1 MIKKLLAGVS
11 ALAVMLLPLHGVASA
26 AALANPIANPQ
37 AATSELD
44 PNSNRI
50 EPTNWDFSTWSDITG
65 AGAPVATPQY
75 ITNDGHDDSSS
86 MKVTMTDYDT
96 TYVAN
101 ADGDGTGGALTGDDG
116 DAKWIFDPLT
126 VGAGANQLQAGKQ
139 YAFSMWYKTNLI
151 GAFTPKVVV
160 DYMDAAGNESF
171 YGMSNPEP
179 TADAATNWNHYQNT
193 FYVPAT
199 AAKVTVFMF
208 IDHNGWIQTDDYSLD
223 SYTPT
228 GFKQPLL
235 TLTFDDGQE
244 DNVTNALP
252 LIKQYGLNTTQCFE
266 TQTLLNEPAQFKTN
280 VMAFANA
287 GQEICSHTIT
297 HPMLTQ
303 INDTQLTKELTESKA
318 YLEQNLKANGANQ
331 TVVSDFASP
340 YGDYNAHVNDAIR
353 AAGYASH
360 RTVDEGFNSKDNYDP
375 YRLRVQNIF
384 NTTTAAEVSAWIKQA
399 QADNTWL
406 ILVYH
411 RVASTAKDAGQ
422 YDTDK
427 ALFKTHLDAIKASGI
442 TVENFHDALAETEG
456 QLGSTSKI
464 GDITGDG
471 KVNNDDATLMFA
483 NWGTVPGGA
492 TNMPSDLDHNGVIN
506 NDDATLLFANW
517 SK

>member
-1 MIKKLLAGVS
+1 VKQVMMRKFLAGLA
-11 ALAVMLLPLHGVASA
+11 ALMLTLLPLRGVASA
-26 AALANPIANPQ
+26 AITTNPIANPQ
-37 AATSELD
+37 VATASGAN
-44 PNSNRI
+44 PA
-50 EPTNWDFSTWSDITG
+50 NWTFSSWTSITG
-65 AGAPVATPQY
+65 ANAPVATPAY
-75 ITNDGHDDSSS
+75 VTNDGHGDSTS
-86 MKVTMTDYDT
+86 MKVTMTNYDT
-96 TYVAN
+96 TYVPG
-101 ADGDGTGGALTGDDG
+101 ADGGGVGGALTGDDG

-126 VGAGANQLQAGKQ
+126 VGTGANQLQSGKQ
-139 YAFSMWYKTNLI
+139 YAFSMWYKTNLT

-160 DYMDAAGNESF
+160 DYMDAAGTESF

-179 TADAATNWNHYQNT
+179 TADAATNWNHYSNT

-208 IDHNGWIQTDDYSLD
+208 IDHNGWIQTDDYSLTD
-223 SYTPT
+223 YTPV
-228 GFKQPLL
+228 GFNQPLL

-252 LIKQYGLNTTQCFE
+252 LITQYGLKTTQCFE
-266 TQTLLNEPAQFKTN
+266 TQTLLNQPTQVTAN

-303 INDTQLTKELTESKA
+303 INDTQLTNELVQSKA
-318 YLEQNLKANGANQ
+318 YLEQQLAANHASQ

-340 YGDYNAHVNDAIR
+340 YGDYNAHVNAAIK

-360 RTVDEGFNSKDNYDP
+360 RTVDEGFNSKDNFDA

-384 NTTTAAEVSAWIKQA
+384 NTTTASEVAAWIKQA
-399 QADNTWL
+399 QADKTWL

-411 RVASTAKDAGQ
+411 RVTTTAAEAGQ

-427 ALFKTHLDAIKASGI
+427 ATFTAHLDAIKNSGI
-442 TVENFHDALAETEG
+442 KVETYHDALAEVEA
-456 QLGSTSKI
+456 QLGTVVTPPAAKT
-464 GDITGDG
+464 GDLTGDG
-471 KVNNDDATLMFA
+471 VVNDDDATILFA
-483 NWGTVPGGA
+483 NWGNNPKAG
-492 TNMPSDLDHNGVIN
+492 DIDKNGVVN
-506 NDDATLLFANW
+506 DDDATLLFANW